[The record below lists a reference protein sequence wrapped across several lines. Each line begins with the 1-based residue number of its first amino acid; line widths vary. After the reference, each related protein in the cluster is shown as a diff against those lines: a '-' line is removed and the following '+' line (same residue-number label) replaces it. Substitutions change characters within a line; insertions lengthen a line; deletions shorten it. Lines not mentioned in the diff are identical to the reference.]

1 MSEDVDASNTQNE
14 QAAQHDGFVIDGH
27 LATLV
32 GLFNGNPGISF
43 GITLTVG
50 GTLISGQ
57 LISGKEYFDYL
68 ANLLRRDEH
77 AEDSVSNTLS
87 REMKWMSEN
96 IYSNPDSNKT
106 VYIHLKDA
114 QHYSGVTPVPTNGG
128 YWRGRLCDVSG
139 FTLGAMSVS
148 QS

>member
-1 MSEDVDASNTQNE
+1 MSDDVDVSNSQNE
-14 QAAQHDGFVIDGH
+14 QAVQHDGFVIDGH
-27 LATLV
+27 LANLV
-32 GLFNGNPGISF
+32 GLFNKNPGVGF

-50 GTLISGQ
+50 GTLVSGQ
-57 LISGKEYFDYL
+57 LISGKEYFDHL
-68 ANLLRRDEH
+68 ADLLHQDDQVEG
-77 AEDSVSNTLS
+77 SVSNTLS

-96 IYSNPDSNKT
+96 IYSDPDSNKT

-114 QHYSGVTPVPTNGG
+114 QHYSGVTPLPTNGG

-139 FTLGAMSVS
+139 FTLGSMSVS